1 MSLCSQYLLIAPS
14 PNYTEA
20 HVKLLTDAGQPI
32 PQSLNL
38 LLADARKKEERRINK
53 RASNRRSASTS
64 RARKKALVEEM
75 TRLNAKL
82 RRQALILSLL
92 PDMVLAIDVDGV
104 ITFCSAQA
112 ERILQHSSEDLVG
125 AKLSQLLV
133 PPSRDA
139 LSRLVDEL
147 VATQSKAAANAA
159 NAADGGGD
167 DDADNAAGDNAPNE
181 DGAEGGRQGRR
192 GQKKGR
198 GEDGAVVVSEQSEQS
213 FPLSVVNVKNR
224 SKQAVANNEDVSD
237 SSGGETTAGAAAEAA
252 ENDSNGKDKGRSNDS
267 KGDGTTSSLT
277 NNSSLSRSTTNS
289 SFGNDSKEA
298 ADEGGDGSK
307 SERESVSTDRAV
319 KSDHRHSSN
328 SGRKESKKGKE
339 GTSTPPS
346 AQPQQQEKQQPR
358 QAQKQQ
364 PPQHQTSS
372 GDDSSSSSNR
382 LAKAS
387 EALNRNVR
395 WHNENMITSGKVGE
409 TQGVGLTDDVTGASV
424 TANNAGARLSS
435 LQHLP
440 SMIADTSNNTKKAD
454 ANNAEDAMPEAEE
467 EADRIK
473 IKKVSGKTKKS
484 TVDRTSS
491 TLTFDESL
499 EDAQSSSSDS
509 LLSGVEDKERR
520 GKRDMSSEDS
530 GYRESGES
538 VPSREDSSTA
548 SDDAS
553 SEDKDGSTRPKPLA
567 PTCNI
572 CVIRKDLSTVWC
584 EVTSSIRTRNTEDDE
599 SGEALSSLTGSGTKT
614 SSSESGSADEQ
625 QQDNKASSTHELLL
639 CFRPIRDGEEKVG
652 EELRFVPPEKMEIDE
667 DEQEQASADRSSNT
681 ATGSGSTEAVSSLT
695 QSADRSN
702 TTSNNS
708 ASTEDA
714 TNTSGSSDDKK
725 AKAATRGPPKK
736 RPLEGAKVSASSS
749 AGANSAAATSSGDG
763 SSEEPAQKKRRSLSP
778 SNAEEAEIAESLVLM
793 NKSPQKSPQ

>member
-1 MSLCSQYLLIAPS
+1 M
-14 PNYTEA
+14 
-20 HVKLLTDAGQPI
+20 KLLTDAGQPI

-75 TRLNAKL
+75 TRLNAQL

-92 PDMVLAIDVDGV
+92 PDMVLAINADGV

-112 ERILQHSSEDLVG
+112 ERILQHNSEDLVG

-133 PPSRDA
+133 PSSRDA
-139 LSRLVDEL
+139 LSGLVDEL

-159 NAADGGGD
+159 NAADDDEGD
-167 DDADNAAGDNAPNE
+167 GAENAEGDGAPRE
-181 DGAEGGRQGRR
+181 DGADGARPGRR
-192 GQKKGR
+192 GQKKAR
-198 GEDGAVVVSEQSEQS
+198 SSEDGAVVVSEHSEQS

-224 SKQAVANNEDVSD
+224 SKQAAANNEDVSD
-237 SSGGETTAGAAAEAA
+237 SSGGETTARAPAEIA

-267 KGDGTTSSLT
+267 KGDATASSLT

-289 SFGNDSKEA
+289 SFGNDAKEA
-298 ADEGGDGSK
+298 AADDGEASK

-328 SGRKESKKGKE
+328 SGRKESKKDKE
-339 GTSTPPS
+339 PASSPPS
-346 AQPQQQEKQQPR
+346 G
-358 QAQKQQ
+358 QAQQRQQ
-364 PPQHQTSS
+364 QTSS
-372 GDDSSSSSNR
+372 GDDSSASSNR

-395 WHNENMITSGKVGE
+395 WHNEKMMTSDKVGE
-409 TQGVGLTDDVTGASV
+409 IVGIGLTDDVTGASV

-435 LQHLP
+435 LQHMP
-440 SMIADTSNNTKKAD
+440 SNADTSNSKKAG
-454 ANNAEDAMPEAEE
+454 ANTAEE
-467 EADRIK
+467 GLPEEVGERIK
-473 IKKVSGKTKKS
+473 IKKVTGKTKKS
-484 TVDRTSS
+484 AVGRTSS
-491 TLTFDESL
+491 GLTFDESL
-499 EDAQSSSSDS
+499 EDAQSSSSSDS

-548 SDDAS
+548 SDD
-553 SEDKDGSTRPKPLA
+553 DVYGSRPKPLA
-567 PTCNI
+567 PTCNV

-584 EVTSSIRTRNTEDDE
+584 EITSSIRTCKSEDDE
-599 SGEALSSLTGSGTKT
+599 SGEALSSLTGSGPKT

-625 QQDNKASSTHELLL
+625 PQQDEEQDNKGSTHELLL
-639 CFRPIRDGEEKVG
+639 CFRPIRNGEEDVG
-652 EELRFVPPEKMEIDE
+652 EELRFVLPEKMEIDE

-681 ATGSGSTEAVSSLT
+681 ATGSGNTEAVSSLT

-702 TTSNNS
+702 SNSNNS

-714 TNTSGSSDDKK
+714 TNTSGSSDDKN

-736 RPLEGAKVSASSS
+736 RPLEVAKVSASSS
-749 AGANSAAATSSGDG
+749 AGANSASATSSGDG
-763 SSEEPAQKKRRSLSP
+763 SSKEPAQKKRRSLSP
-778 SNAEEAEIAESLVLM
+778 SNAEEPDVAESLIHL
-793 NKSPQKSPQ
+793 NRSPQ

>member
-1 MSLCSQYLLIAPS
+1 M
-14 PNYTEA
+14 
-20 HVKLLTDAGQPI
+20 KLLSDAGQPI

-75 TRLNAKL
+75 TRLNAQL

-92 PDMVLAIDVDGV
+92 PDMVLAINADGV

-112 ERILQHSSEDLVG
+112 ERILQHNSEDLVG

-133 PPSRDA
+133 PSSRDA
-139 LSRLVDEL
+139 LSGLVDEL

-159 NAADGGGD
+159 NNGEGGG
-167 DDADNAAGDNAPNE
+167 APRE
-181 DGAEGGRQGRR
+181 DGADGSRPGRR
-192 GQKKGR
+192 GQKKAR
-198 GEDGAVVVSEQSEQS
+198 SEDGAVVISEHSEHS
-213 FPLSVVNVKNR
+213 FPLAVVNVKNR

-237 SSGGETTAGAAAEAA
+237 SSGGETTARAPAEIA

-267 KGDGTTSSLT
+267 KGDTTASSLT
-277 NNSSLSRSTTNS
+277 NNSSLSRSTTKS
-289 SFGNDSKEA
+289 SFGNDAKEA
-298 ADEGGDGSK
+298 AADDGEASK

-328 SGRKESKKGKE
+328 SGRKESKKDKE
-339 GTSTPPS
+339 PASSPPS
-346 AQPQQQEKQQPR
+346 GQAQQPQQ
-358 QAQKQQ
+358 
-364 PPQHQTSS
+364 QTSS
-372 GDDSSSSSNR
+372 GDDSSASLNR

-395 WHNENMITSGKVGE
+395 WHNEMMTSDKVGE
-409 TQGVGLTDDVTGASV
+409 KVGIGLTDDVTGASV

-435 LQHLP
+435 LQHMP
-440 SMIADTSNNTKKAD
+440 SYTDTSNNKKAE
-454 ANNAEDAMPEAEE
+454 ANTAEE
-467 EADRIK
+467 GLPEEVGDQIK
-473 IKKVSGKTKKS
+473 IKKVTGKTKKS
-484 TVDRTSS
+484 AVGRTSS
-491 TLTFDESL
+491 GLTFDESL
-499 EDAQSSSSDS
+499 EDAQSSSSSDS

-538 VPSREDSSTA
+538 VPSREDSSTG
-548 SDDAS
+548 
-553 SEDKDGSTRPKPLA
+553 SEDDVYGSRPKPLA
-567 PTCNI
+567 PTCNV

-584 EVTSSIRTRNTEDDE
+584 EITSSIRTCKSEDDE
-599 SGEALSSLTGSGTKT
+599 SGEALSSLTGSGPKA

-625 QQDNKASSTHELLL
+625 PQQDEEQDNKGSSTHELLL
-639 CFRPIRDGEEKVG
+639 CFRPIRDGEEEVG
-652 EELRFVPPEKMEIDE
+652 EELRFVLPEKMEIDE

-681 ATGSGSTEAVSSLT
+681 ATGSGSNTEAVSSLTSSLT

-702 TTSNNS
+702 SNSNNS

-714 TNTSGSSDDKK
+714 TNTSGSSDDKN

-736 RPLEGAKVSASSS
+736 RLLEVAKVSASSS
-749 AGANSAAATSSGDG
+749 AGANSASATSSGDG
-763 SSEEPAQKKRRSLSP
+763 SSKEPAQKKRRSSLSP
-778 SNAEEAEIAESLVLM
+778 SNAEETDVAESLLLI
-793 NKSPQKSPQ
+793 NRSPQ

>member
-1 MSLCSQYLLIAPS
+1 MCAPHLTYVPLQPNSSLSLA
-14 PNYTEA
+14 EA
-20 HVKLLTDAGQPI
+20 HVKLLSDAGQPI

-75 TRLNAKL
+75 TRLNAQL

-92 PDMVLAIDVDGV
+92 PDMVLAINADGV

-112 ERILQHSSEDLVG
+112 ERILQHNSEDLVG

-133 PPSRDA
+133 PSSRDA
-139 LSRLVDEL
+139 LSGLVDEL

-159 NAADGGGD
+159 NAVDDGESDG
-167 DDADNAAGDNAPNE
+167 ADNAEGGGAPRE
-181 DGAEGGRQGRR
+181 DGADGSRPGRR
-192 GQKKGR
+192 GQKKAR
-198 GEDGAVVVSEQSEQS
+198 SEDGAVVISEHSEHS
-213 FPLSVVNVKNR
+213 FPLAVVNVKNR

-237 SSGGETTAGAAAEAA
+237 SSGGETTARAPAEIA

-267 KGDGTTSSLT
+267 KGDTTASSLT
-277 NNSSLSRSTTNS
+277 NNSSLSRSTTKS
-289 SFGNDSKEA
+289 SFGNDAKEA
-298 ADEGGDGSK
+298 AADDGEASK

-328 SGRKESKKGKE
+328 SGRKESKKDKE
-339 GTSTPPS
+339 PASSPPS
-346 AQPQQQEKQQPR
+346 GQAQQPQQ
-358 QAQKQQ
+358 
-364 PPQHQTSS
+364 QTSS
-372 GDDSSSSSNR
+372 GDDSSASLNR

-395 WHNENMITSGKVGE
+395 WHNEMMTSDKVGE
-409 TQGVGLTDDVTGASV
+409 KVGIGLTDDVTGASV

-435 LQHLP
+435 LQHMP
-440 SMIADTSNNTKKAD
+440 SYTDTSNNKKAE
-454 ANNAEDAMPEAEE
+454 ANTAEE
-467 EADRIK
+467 GLPEEVGDQIK
-473 IKKVSGKTKKS
+473 IKKVTGKTKKS
-484 TVDRTSS
+484 AVGRTSS
-491 TLTFDESL
+491 GLTFDESL
-499 EDAQSSSSDS
+499 EDAQSSSSSDS

-538 VPSREDSSTA
+538 VPSREDSSTG
-548 SDDAS
+548 
-553 SEDKDGSTRPKPLA
+553 SEDDVYGSRPKPLA
-567 PTCNI
+567 PTCNV

-584 EVTSSIRTRNTEDDE
+584 EITSSIRTCKSEDDE
-599 SGEALSSLTGSGTKT
+599 SGEALSSLTGSGPKA

-625 QQDNKASSTHELLL
+625 PQQDEEQDNKGSSTHELLL
-639 CFRPIRDGEEKVG
+639 CFRPIRDGEEEVG
-652 EELRFVPPEKMEIDE
+652 EELRFVLPEKMEIDE

-681 ATGSGSTEAVSSLT
+681 ATGSGSNTEAVSSLTSSLT

-702 TTSNNS
+702 SNSNNS

-714 TNTSGSSDDKK
+714 TNTSGSSDDKN

-736 RPLEGAKVSASSS
+736 RLLEVAKVSASSS
-749 AGANSAAATSSGDG
+749 AGANSASATSSGDG
-763 SSEEPAQKKRRSLSP
+763 SSKEPAQKKRRSSLSP
-778 SNAEEAEIAESLVLM
+778 SNAEETDVAESLLLI
-793 NKSPQKSPQ
+793 NRSPQ

>member
-1 MSLCSQYLLIAPS
+1 M
-14 PNYTEA
+14 
-20 HVKLLTDAGQPI
+20 
-32 PQSLNL
+32 
-38 LLADARKKEERRINK
+38 
-53 RASNRRSASTS
+53 
-64 RARKKALVEEM
+64 
-75 TRLNAKL
+75 
-82 RRQALILSLL
+82 
-92 PDMVLAIDVDGV
+92 
-104 ITFCSAQA
+104 
-112 ERILQHSSEDLVG
+112 
-125 AKLSQLLV
+125 
-133 PPSRDA
+133 
-139 LSRLVDEL
+139 
-147 VATQSKAAANAA
+147 
-159 NAADGGGD
+159 
-167 DDADNAAGDNAPNE
+167 
-181 DGAEGGRQGRR
+181 
-192 GQKKGR
+192 
-198 GEDGAVVVSEQSEQS
+198 
-213 FPLSVVNVKNR
+213 NVKNR
-224 SKQAVANNEDVSD
+224 SKQAAANNEDVSD
-237 SSGGETTAGAAAEAA
+237 SSGGETTAAAEAA

-328 SGRKESKKGKE
+328 SGRKESKKDKE
-339 GTSTPPS
+339 GASTPPS
-346 AQPQQQEKQQPR
+346 AQAQPQQQQPQ
-358 QAQKQQ
+358 QAQQQ

-382 LAKAS
+382 LAQAS

-395 WHNENMITSGKVGE
+395 WHNENMMTSGKVGE

-440 SMIADTSNNTKKAD
+440 SKIADISNNTKKVEAK
-454 ANNAEDAMPEAEE
+454 NAEEVLPEAEE
-467 EADRIK
+467 DGDRIK
-473 IKKVSGKTKKS
+473 IKKVTGKAKKS

-499 EDAQSSSSDS
+499 EDAQSSSSSDS
-509 LLSGVEDKERR
+509 LLSGIEDKQRR

-553 SEDKDGSTRPKPLA
+553 SEDKDGSSRPKPLA
-567 PTCNI
+567 PTCNV

-599 SGEALSSLTGSGTKT
+599 SGEALSSLTGSGNKT

-639 CFRPIRDGEEKVG
+639 CFRPIRDGEENVG

-714 TNTSGSSDDKK
+714 TNTSGSSNDKK
-725 AKAATRGPPKK
+725 PKATTRGPPKK

-763 SSEEPAQKKRRSLSP
+763 SSEEPAQKKRRSLSL
-778 SNAEEAEIAESLVLM
+778 SNTEEADVAESLVLM

>member
-1 MSLCSQYLLIAPS
+1 MSLCFQYLLLLHF
-14 PNYTEA
+14 NYTEA
-20 HVKLLTDAGQPI
+20 HVKLLTDAGQAI

-112 ERILQHSSEDLVG
+112 ERILQHNSEDLVG

-159 NAADGGGD
+159 NAAGDGGD
-167 DDADNAAGDNAPNE
+167 DDADNAEGDNALNK
-181 DGAEGGRQGRR
+181 DGSEGGRQGRR
-192 GQKKGR
+192 GQKKVR

-224 SKQAVANNEDVSD
+224 SKQAAANNEDVSD

-267 KGDGTTSSLT
+267 KGGGTTSSLT

-328 SGRKESKKGKE
+328 SGRKESKKDKE
-339 GTSTPPS
+339 GASTPPS
-346 AQPQQQEKQQPR
+346 AQPQQAQQQ
-358 QAQKQQ
+358 QA
-364 PPQHQTSS
+364 PQHQTSS
-372 GDDSSSSSNR
+372 GDDSSSSSNC
-382 LAKAS
+382 LAQAS

-395 WHNENMITSGKVGE
+395 WHNENMMTSGKVGE

-440 SMIADTSNNTKKAD
+440 SMIADASNNTKKAE
-454 ANNAEDAMPEAEE
+454 ANNVEEATCMPEAEE

-473 IKKVSGKTKKS
+473 IKKVTSKTKKS

-499 EDAQSSSSDS
+499 EDAQSSSSSDS
-509 LLSGVEDKERR
+509 LLSGVEDKNRR
-520 GKRDMSSEDS
+520 GKRDLSSEDS

-553 SEDKDGSTRPKPLA
+553 SEDKDGSSRPKPLA

-625 QQDNKASSTHELLL
+625 QQDNKPSSTHELLL
-639 CFRPIRDGEEKVG
+639 CFRPIRDGEEEVG

-667 DEQEQASADRSSNT
+667 DEQEQASADRSANT
-681 ATGSGSTEAVSSLT
+681 AAGSGSTEAVSSLT

-702 TTSNNS
+702 SNSNNS

-725 AKAATRGPPKK
+725 PKAATRGPPKK

-749 AGANSAAATSSGDG
+749 AGANSAEATCSGDG
-763 SSEEPAQKKRRSLSP
+763 SCQEPVQKKRRSLSP

>member
-1 MSLCSQYLLIAPS
+1 MCAPHLTYVPLQPNSSLSLA
-14 PNYTEA
+14 EA
-20 HVKLLTDAGQPI
+20 HVKLLSDAGQPI

-75 TRLNAKL
+75 TRLNAQL

-92 PDMVLAIDVDGV
+92 PDMVLAINADGV

-112 ERILQHSSEDLVG
+112 ERILQHNSEDLVG

-133 PPSRDA
+133 PSSRDA
-139 LSRLVDEL
+139 LSGLVDEL

-159 NAADGGGD
+159 NNGEGGG
-167 DDADNAAGDNAPNE
+167 APRE
-181 DGAEGGRQGRR
+181 DGADGSRPGRR
-192 GQKKGR
+192 GQKKAR
-198 GEDGAVVVSEQSEQS
+198 SEDGAVVISEHSEHS
-213 FPLSVVNVKNR
+213 FPLAVVNVKNR

-237 SSGGETTAGAAAEAA
+237 SSGGETTARAPAEIA

-267 KGDGTTSSLT
+267 KGDTTASSLT
-277 NNSSLSRSTTNS
+277 NNSSLSRSTTKS
-289 SFGNDSKEA
+289 SFGNDAKEA
-298 ADEGGDGSK
+298 AADDGEASK

-328 SGRKESKKGKE
+328 SGRKESKKDKE
-339 GTSTPPS
+339 PASSPPS
-346 AQPQQQEKQQPR
+346 GQAQQPQQ
-358 QAQKQQ
+358 
-364 PPQHQTSS
+364 QTSS
-372 GDDSSSSSNR
+372 GDDSSASLNR

-395 WHNENMITSGKVGE
+395 WHNEMMTSDKVGE
-409 TQGVGLTDDVTGASV
+409 KVGIGLTDDVTGASV

-435 LQHLP
+435 LQHMP
-440 SMIADTSNNTKKAD
+440 SYTDTSNSKNAGARLSSLQHMPSYTDTSNNKKAE
-454 ANNAEDAMPEAEE
+454 ANTAEE
-467 EADRIK
+467 GLPEEVGDQIK
-473 IKKVSGKTKKS
+473 IKKVTGKTKKS
-484 TVDRTSS
+484 AVGRTSS
-491 TLTFDESL
+491 GLTFDESL
-499 EDAQSSSSDS
+499 EDAQSSSSSDS

-538 VPSREDSSTA
+538 VPSREDSSTG
-548 SDDAS
+548 
-553 SEDKDGSTRPKPLA
+553 SEDDVYGSRPKPLA
-567 PTCNI
+567 PTCNV

-584 EVTSSIRTRNTEDDE
+584 EITSSIRTCKSEDDE
-599 SGEALSSLTGSGTKT
+599 SGEALSSLTGSGPKA

-625 QQDNKASSTHELLL
+625 PQQDEEQDNKGSSTHELLL
-639 CFRPIRDGEEKVG
+639 CFRPIRDGEEEVG
-652 EELRFVPPEKMEIDE
+652 EELRFVLPEKMEIDE

-681 ATGSGSTEAVSSLT
+681 ATGSGSNTEAVSSLTSSLT

-702 TTSNNS
+702 SNSNNS

-714 TNTSGSSDDKK
+714 TNTSGSSDDKN

-736 RPLEGAKVSASSS
+736 RLLEVAKVSASSS
-749 AGANSAAATSSGDG
+749 AGANSASATSSGDG
-763 SSEEPAQKKRRSLSP
+763 SSKEPAQKKRRSSLSP
-778 SNAEEAEIAESLVLM
+778 SNAEETDVAESLLLI
-793 NKSPQKSPQ
+793 NRSPQ

>member
-1 MSLCSQYLLIAPS
+1 MRKWKLEEL
-14 PNYTEA
+14 EA
-20 HVKLLTDAGQPI
+20 HVKLLADAGQPI

-112 ERILQHSSEDLVG
+112 ERILQHNSEDLVG

-159 NAADGGGD
+159 NAVGDGGD
-167 DDADNAAGDNAPNE
+167 DDADNAEGDNAPNK

-192 GQKKGR
+192 GQKNVR

-224 SKQAVANNEDVSD
+224 SKQAAANNEDVSD
-237 SSGGETTAGAAAEAA
+237 SSGGETTAGACADAA

-289 SFGNDSKEA
+289 SFGNDSKDA

-328 SGRKESKKGKE
+328 SGRKESKKDKE
-339 GTSTPPS
+339 GASTPPS
-346 AQPQQQEKQQPR
+346 AQSQQQQQPQQAQQ
-358 QAQKQQ
+358 QQQ

-395 WHNENMITSGKVGE
+395 WHNENMMTSGKVGE

-440 SMIADTSNNTKKAD
+440 SMIADASNNAKKAE
-454 ANNAEDAMPEAEE
+454 ANNVEEAMPQAEE
-467 EADRIK
+467 GSDRIK
-473 IKKVSGKTKKS
+473 IKKVTGKTKKS

-499 EDAQSSSSDS
+499 EDAQSSSSSDS

-553 SEDKDGSTRPKPLA
+553 SEDKDGSSRPKPLA

-599 SGEALSSLTGSGTKT
+599 SGEALSSLTGSGNKT

-625 QQDNKASSTHELLL
+625 QQDNKPSSTHELLL
-639 CFRPIRDGEEKVG
+639 CFRPIRDGEERVG

-667 DEQEQASADRSSNT
+667 DDQEQASADRSSNT
-681 ATGSGSTEAVSSLT
+681 AAGSGSTEAVSSLT

-702 TTSNNS
+702 SNSNNS

-714 TNTSGSSDDKK
+714 TNTSGSSEDKK
-725 AKAATRGPPKK
+725 PKAATRGPPKK

-763 SSEEPAQKKRRSLSP
+763 CSKEPAQKKRRSLSP